1 MYTCL
6 KMHMYMQIL
15 NGLDDFQNARSEH
28 PDRKFQRV
36 QPAVGLEFCS
46 TCPLSEMK
54 SMGSV
59 SELDPKYFR
68 TKNGQAIQGHFEVI
82 SGHCFAFQ
90 SEALFDPAFFQN
102 QELLEF
108 KSI

>member
-1 MYTCL
+1 
-6 KMHMYMQIL
+6 
-15 NGLDDFQNARSEH
+15 
-28 PDRKFQRV
+28 
-36 QPAVGLEFCS
+36 
-46 TCPLSEMK
+46 MK

-108 KSI
+108 KSIWPDWIPRFLLVNMSQQIRGLQLFMNRISLEFADILGSLKSRNVS